1 MFNDATNLFCV
12 GERRGGFTL
21 ILSKQEIASLIK
33 KQGLVTGFVDAAQQL
48 QPASVDL
55 TIEKVFELASG
66 EAGALDFDNS
76 ERVIPKAAEV
86 SFDEKDWLYL
96 KPGNYKIRFNEAVK
110 LPAGIAALTVSRSS
124 LARCGCLVHVGW
136 WDPGY
141 EGRGE
146 ACLIVG
152 GKGLKLKRNAKVA
165 QMIFVKMSEDAK
177 HLYSGIHQ
185 KENLKK

>member
-1 MFNDATNLFCV
+1 MGKSV
-12 GERRGGFTL
+12 
-21 ILSKQEIASLIK
+21 ILSKQEILALIE
-33 KQGLVTGFVDAAQQL
+33 KQGLVTGAVDLAHQL

-55 TIEKVFELASG
+55 TVEKVFALESK
-66 EAGALDFDNS
+66 GALDFDNS
-76 ERVIPKAAEV
+76 QRVIPKSAEI
-86 SFDEKDWLYL
+86 SFEKDWMKLA
-96 KPGNYKIRFNEAVK
+96 PGNYKIRFNEAVR

-146 ACLIVG
+146 ACLVVG
-152 GKGLKLKRNAKVA
+152 GAGLKLKRNAKVA
-165 QMIFVKMSEDAK
+165 QMIFLRLGDEVAAHE
-177 HLYSGIHQ
+177 LYSGVHQ

>member
-1 MFNDATNLFCV
+1 M
-12 GERRGGFTL
+12 
-21 ILSKQEIASLIK
+21 ILSKKEIAALIE
-33 KQGLVTGFVDAAQQL
+33 KQGLVTGAIDAAQQL

-55 TIEKVFELASG
+55 TVEKVFELA

-76 ERVIPKAAEV
+76 QRIIPKTKEIP
-86 SFDEKDWLYL
+86 FDDEGWVKLA
-96 KPGNYKIRFNEAVK
+96 PGNYKIRFNEAVK

-152 GKGLKLKRNAKVA
+152 GKGLRLRRNAKVA
-165 QMIFVKMSEDAK
+165 QMIFVRLGEDAGE
-177 HLYSGIHQ
+177 LYAGIHQ

>member
-1 MFNDATNLFCV
+1 
-12 GERRGGFTL
+12 L
-21 ILSKQEIASLIK
+21 ILSKREIADLIAK
-33 KQGLVTGFVDAAQQL
+33 RGLVTGAIDLKHQL

-55 TIEKVFELASG
+55 TVEKVFSLG

-76 ERVIPKAAEV
+76 ERVIPKTQEV
-86 SFDEKDWLYL
+86 SFDGDGWVKLA
-96 KPGNYKIRFNEAVK
+96 PGNYKIRFNEAVR

-146 ACLIVG
+146 ACLVVG
-152 GKGLKLKRNAKVA
+152 GEGLRLRRGAKVA
-165 QMIFVKMSEDAK
+165 QMVFVKMSEDASE
-177 HLYSGIHQ
+177 LYAGIHQ